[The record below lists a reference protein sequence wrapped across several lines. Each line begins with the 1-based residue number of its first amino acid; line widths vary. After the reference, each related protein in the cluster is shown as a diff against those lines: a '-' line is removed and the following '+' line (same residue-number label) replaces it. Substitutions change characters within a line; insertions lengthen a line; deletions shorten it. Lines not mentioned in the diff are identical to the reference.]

1 MSSISL
7 QTTSVNYGRRA
18 VVLLAGMAV
27 MVLGFLLVIQFSY
40 LPTAVKIA
48 GLVASCG
55 ANVAVVSVGMRRW
68 AGVRVRY
75 ELDEAGLRE
84 IGASGELRDRVRW
97 RDMHE
102 YVMDAVVTGGANVN
116 FLLISRRQGNP
127 IRITEPQTREG
138 RAEFAAFYSHF
149 LAAIAQQRV
158 TEPTAAVREG
168 ISWYDK
174 PLARALGV
182 TMLVVLVLAISL
194 SFIFPQTGAGLLQIR
209 SLVWVAIAVPFIYR
223 TVFNRKA
230 VPAA

>member
-1 MSSISL
+1 M
-7 QTTSVNYGRRA
+7 NYGRKA
-18 VVLLAGMAV
+18 VVLVAGMAV
-27 MVLGFLLVIQFSY
+27 MVLGFLLVMQFPEFS
-40 LPTAVKIA
+40 TALKIA
-48 GLVASCG
+48 GLVA
-55 ANVAVVSVGMRRW
+55 AFAAYVATATLGVRRW
-68 AGVRVRY
+68 ALTHVRY

-97 RDMHE
+97 SDMHE

-116 FLLISRRQGNP
+116 YLHITRRQGNP

-138 RAEFAAFYSHF
+138 RAEFAAFCSHF

-182 TMLVVLVLAISL
+182 TMLVLLVLAISL